1 MPYEKNIFS
10 VRDPHEV
17 VPYSPR
23 FQDGWSPGVINFSFS
38 DHYGHEPLS
47 KRKSTISNSSRKS
60 MESSSGNEGV
70 RRQISSEEFDAYR
83 DELMSMG
90 AKIGLTTVA
99 REAQNGKELT
109 VIKGEYLEVLITS
122 CLV

>member
-1 MPYEKNIFS
+1 
-10 VRDPHEV
+10 
-17 VPYSPR
+17 
-23 FQDGWSPGVINFSFS
+23 
-38 DHYGHEPLS
+38 
-47 KRKSTISNSSRKS
+47 

-122 CLV
+122 CLVL